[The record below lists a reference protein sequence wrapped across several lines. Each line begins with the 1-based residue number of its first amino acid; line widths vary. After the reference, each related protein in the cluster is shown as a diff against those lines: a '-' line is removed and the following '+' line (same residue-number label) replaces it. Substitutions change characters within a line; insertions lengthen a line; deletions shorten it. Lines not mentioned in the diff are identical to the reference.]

1 MMKLTGRLEVFKN
14 KNGYVTGVI
23 KAWDDDSKKVLGKAF
38 MDVNLPKDVEI
49 KDGQS
54 LTLDV
59 EEAYLNAY
67 FVDTEN
73 PFTKLKINVVKC
85 KVIDVFPKEAK
96 KASKKVSK

>member
-1 MMKLTGRLEVFKN
+1 MKLTGILEVFKN

-23 KAWDDDSKKVLGKAF
+23 KAWDEDSKKVLGKAF

-49 KDGQS
+49 KDGQT

-59 EEAYLNAY
+59 EEGYLNAY
-67 FVDTEN
+67 YVNSEN

-85 KVIDVFPKEAK
+85 KIVDVFPKEVK
-96 KASKKVSK
+96 KTSKKVKK